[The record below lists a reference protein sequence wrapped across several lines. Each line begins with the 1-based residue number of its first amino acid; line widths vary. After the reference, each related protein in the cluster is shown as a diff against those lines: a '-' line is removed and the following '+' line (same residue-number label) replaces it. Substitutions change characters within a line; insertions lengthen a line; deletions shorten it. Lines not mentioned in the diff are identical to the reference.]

1 MGYLLPVRRTILV
14 MLSALLPA
22 LAGLALM
29 PPGHAAPDTFSR
41 VWDRGP
47 GGERMVALGDSFA
60 SGPGIAPQRPE
71 GCSRSERNFPSLV
84 AGVLDRAPGGLN
96 AYTDASCGGARSVD
110 LFSAQSLP
118 GGRTNSPQL
127 EALDADTT
135 LVTFGTLGGNDIGL
149 VQLATS
155 CFSTD
160 CVPAAGTDPYAERFR
175 TLETQLSRGIAQARS
190 RAPRARILVIGYG
203 TYLPPR
209 GCVATF
215 GGALDAEEFTYV
227 QSQID
232 RMSDTLERVATG
244 PDVDFVDMRDI
255 PGSVDRTACAEPR
268 RQWIRAL
275 ETYGDGAVL
284 HPSACGMDAMAQHLV
299 RTLQGLRG
307 EPQTPFDDSCV
318 SAGPAQQPTPTPSAT
333 PTPTPTTTPTQ
344 VPAPS
349 PNRAARRVQL
359 RAEAKSLTLRPSCS
373 NARARVQVRGTTER
387 LARVRFSVGP
397 KKVGVDRTGP
407 FRVSLRAAKLPA
419 RGQLRAKVVLRD
431 GDLRVVR
438 NLRRARPACLR

>member
-1 MGYLLPVRRTILV
+1 MVF
-14 MLSALLPA
+14 LSALLPA
-22 LAGLALM
+22 LAALALL
-29 PPGHAAPDTFSR
+29 PPAHAAPDTFSR

-60 SGPGIAPQRPE
+60 SGPGIDPQRPE

-84 AGVLDRAPGGLN
+84 AGVLDQAPGGLN
-96 AYTDASCGGARSVD
+96 AFTDASCGGARSGD

-127 EALDADTT
+127 DALDADTT
-135 LVTFGTLGGNDIGL
+135 LVTFGTLGGNDVGL
-149 VQLATS
+149 VQLAAS
-155 CFSTD
+155 CFATD
-160 CVPAAGTDPYAERFR
+160 CVPAAGTDPYADRFR
-175 TLETQLSRGIAQARS
+175 TLETQLSRGIAEART
-190 RAPRARILVIGYG
+190 RAPQAQILVIGYG

-209 GCVATF
+209 GCVDTF
-215 GGALDAEEFTYV
+215 GGALSAEEFTYV
-227 QSQID
+227 QGQID
-232 RMSDTLERVATG
+232 RMSETLERVAAG
-244 PDVDFVDMRDI
+244 PDVDFIDMRDI

-318 SAGPAQQPTPTPSAT
+318 SAGPGSVPAPTPAP
-333 PTPTPTTTPTQ
+333 PTPTTTPSTAA
-344 VPAPS
+344 APS
-349 PNRAARRVQL
+349 PDRAARRAQL
-359 RAEAKSLTLRPSCS
+359 REQASSLRLRPTCAK
-373 NARARVQVRGTTER
+373 ARARVQVRGATGQVE
-387 LARVRFSVGP
+387 RVRFSVGP
-397 KKVGVDRTGP
+397 KKVGVDHTAP
-407 FRVSLRAAKLPA
+407 FRVSLRAGRLPA

-431 GDLRVVR
+431 GDLRTVR
-438 NLRRARPACLR
+438 NLRRERPACLR